1 VLLLKSPETNNKTGE
16 APMTDDTKISVLED
30 RTPHQRIEELTEQNL
45 IMSFQI
51 GLLTGA
57 VNNLEQH
64 AIKSVL
70 NHLKD
75 RRDAVNDDDAL
86 APPIDR
92 LISWASSHVKQEDTP
107 EEKPRLTLVESTKTP
122 LTPAPDAQGIGAPT
136 ESE

>member
-1 VLLLKSPETNNKTGE
+1 MTNNAKV
-16 APMTDDTKISVLED
+16 SVLED
-30 RTPHQRIEELTEQNL
+30 RTPHQRIEELTNENL

-57 VNNLEQH
+57 INNLEQH

-70 NHLKD
+70 NHLKEK
-75 RRDAVNDDDAL
+75 RDAVNDDDAL

-92 LISWASSHVKQEDTP
+92 LISWASLHVTQEDAL
-107 EEKPRLTLVESTKTP
+107 EEKPRLTLVESTRTP
-122 LTPAPDAQGIGAPT
+122 LTPAPAVQETSAPT